1 MDNMNSGRNWKIA
14 VCILGVLMVAG
25 AVIYSLMMKQSATTA
40 GANAANSNANA
51 IQSANDEKAVTQ
63 SNASTAAIDGE
74 PAWVT
79 SLQSKY
85 KTNNFV
91 FVIIPGNDSLTS
103 EARQTVQSAIIK
115 IRQSGTTVDTISI
128 NPKDPDLAVTA
139 ERLAIQKLPAVLL
152 YNSTGGNTII
162 KGEISETK
170 LLEAYLSLSKTCEPG
185 STCAPGKSSC
195 CP

>member
-152 YNSTGGNTII
+152 YNSTGSNTII